1 MIDQAGILMAQG
13 SGIAC
18 ERIQGVN
25 DNMSQSHYHE
35 YYEIYYLEAG
45 ERFHMVEDK
54 LYKMEAGEFIIFPPY
69 VMHHSY
75 GAENM
80 PFKRVLLYFSQEEI
94 LWPSILSELRE
105 EGGIYKV
112 GIRERQEVH
121 RAMELILKEQKNPGA
136 YHEEYARGVL
146 NMLLLLIAREE
157 RPEKAPERKSRIGE
171 VIRYIHSH
179 YQEEISLEML
189 AQMFYVSPYYLC
201 REFKKSTNS
210 TIVRYINVTRI
221 MNAQRKF
228 METSKNITD
237 ISRETGFSN
246 LTHFNR
252 VFKSVTGMSP
262 SQYRR
267 QFVSKTPTS

>member
-267 QFVSKTPTS
+267 QFVNKPITS

>member
-189 AQMFYVSPYYLC
+189 AQMFYVSQYYLC
-201 REFKKSTNS
+201 REFKKNTNS
-210 TIVRYINVTRI
+210 TIIRYINVTRI

-237 ISRETGFSN
+237 ISKETGFSN

-262 SQYRR
+262 SQYRK
-267 QFVSKTPTS
+267 QFRDNVKS

>member
-45 ERFHMVEDK
+45 ERFHMVEDQ
-54 LYKMEAGEFIIFPPY
+54 LYKMEAGEFMIFPPY

-237 ISRETGFSN
+237 ISKETGFSN

-262 SQYRR
+262 SQYRK
-267 QFVSKTPTS
+267 QFRDNVKS

>member
-112 GIRERQEVH
+112 GIRERQEIH

-267 QFVSKTPTS
+267 QFVNKPITS

>member
-201 REFKKSTNS
+201 REFKKNTHS
-210 TIVRYINVTRI
+210 TIIRYINVTRI

-237 ISRETGFSN
+237 ISKETGFSN

-262 SQYRR
+262 SQYRK
-267 QFVSKTPTS
+267 QFRDNVKS

>member
-112 GIRERQEVH
+112 GIRERQEIH

-157 RPEKAPERKSRIGE
+157 RPEKAAERKTGARGLRTVVEEALSDIMFDAPSDDTISKVILTGECVTDGKAPE
-171 VIRYIHSH
+171 VIRDPSARKNRRNS
-179 YQEEISLEML
+179 E
-189 AQMFYVSPYYLC
+189 
-201 REFKKSTNS
+201 KKT
-210 TIVRYINVTRI
+210 
-221 MNAQRKF
+221 AK
-228 METSKNITD
+228 KN
-237 ISRETGFSN
+237 
-246 LTHFNR
+246 
-252 VFKSVTGMSP
+252 P
-262 SQYRR
+262 A
-267 QFVSKTPTS
+267 

>member
-112 GIRERQEVH
+112 GIRERQEIH

-171 VIRYIHSH
+171 VIRYIHSQ

-237 ISRETGFSN
+237 ISKETGFSN

-262 SQYRR
+262 SQYRK
-267 QFVSKTPTS
+267 QFRDNVKS

>member
-13 SGIAC
+13 LGIAS

-45 ERFHMVEDK
+45 ERFHMVEDQ
-54 LYKMEAGEFIIFPPY
+54 LYKMEAGEFMIFPPY

-75 GAENM
+75 GEENI
-80 PFKRVLLYFSQEEI
+80 PFKRLLLYFKPEEI
-94 LWPSILSELRE
+94 LWPSVRDALKE
-105 EGGIYKV
+105 ESGIYRTDIKK
-112 GIRERQEVH
+112 RQEIH
-121 RAMELILKEQKNPGA
+121 RVMEDILKEQKDPGA
-136 YHEEYARGVL
+136 FHEEYDRGML
-146 NMLLLLIAREE
+146 NVLLLLIAREK
-157 RPEKAPERKSRIGE
+157 RLEKAPGKSNRIGE

-179 YQEEISLEML
+179 YQEDISLEML

-252 VFKSVTGMSP
+252 VFRSVTGMSP

-267 QFVSKTPTS
+267 QFVNKPITS

>member
-112 GIRERQEVH
+112 GIRERQEIH

-189 AQMFYVSPYYLC
+189 AQMFYVSPYYLG
-201 REFKKSTNS
+201 REFKKNANS
-210 TIVRYINVTRI
+210 TIIRYINVTRI

-237 ISRETGFSN
+237 ISKETGFSN

-267 QFVSKTPTS
+267 QFVNKPITS

>member
-13 SGIAC
+13 LGIAS

-35 YYEIYYLEAG
+35 YYESYYLEAG
-45 ERFHMVEDK
+45 ERFHMVEDQ
-54 LYKMEAGEFIIFPPY
+54 LYKMEAGEFMIFPPY

-75 GAENM
+75 GEENI
-80 PFKRVLLYFSQEEI
+80 PFKRLVLYFKPEEI
-94 LWPSILSELRE
+94 LWPSVRDALKE
-105 EGGIYKV
+105 ESGIYRADIKK
-112 GIRERQEVH
+112 RQEIH
-121 RAMELILKEQKNPGA
+121 RVMEDILKEQKDPGA
-136 YHEEYARGVL
+136 FHEEYDRGML
-146 NMLLLLIAREE
+146 NVLLLLIAREK
-157 RPEKAPERKSRIGE
+157 RPEKAPGKSSRIGE

-179 YQEEISLEML
+179 YQEDISLEML

>member
-112 GIRERQEVH
+112 GIRERQEIH

-136 YHEEYARGVL
+136 YH
-146 NMLLLLIAREE
+146 
-157 RPEKAPERKSRIGE
+157 
-171 VIRYIHSH
+171 
-179 YQEEISLEML
+179 EEISLEML

-201 REFKKSTNS
+201 REFKKNTNS
-210 TIVRYINVTRI
+210 TIIRYINVTRI

-237 ISRETGFSN
+237 ISKETGFSN

-262 SQYRR
+262 SQYRK
-267 QFVSKTPTS
+267 QFRDNVKS

>member
-13 SGIAC
+13 LGIAS

-35 YYEIYYLEAG
+35 YYEIYYLESG
-45 ERFHMVEDK
+45 ERFHMVEDQ
-54 LYKMEAGEFIIFPPY
+54 LYKMEAGEFMIFPPY

-75 GAENM
+75 GEENI
-80 PFKRVLLYFSQEEI
+80 PFKRLVLYFKPEEI
-94 LWPSILSELRE
+94 LWPSVRDALKE
-105 EGGIYKV
+105 ESGIYRADIKK
-112 GIRERQEVH
+112 RQEIH
-121 RAMELILKEQKNPGA
+121 RVMEGILKEQKDPGA
-136 YHEEYARGVL
+136 FHEEYDRGML
-146 NMLLLLIAREE
+146 NVLLLLIAREK
-157 RPEKAPERKSRIGE
+157 RPEKAPGKSSRIGE

-179 YQEEISLEML
+179 YQEDISLEML

-267 QFVSKTPTS
+267 QFVNKPITS

>member
-112 GIRERQEVH
+112 GIRERQEIH

-237 ISRETGFSN
+237 ISKETGFSN

-267 QFVSKTPTS
+267 QFVNKPITS

>member
-267 QFVSKTPTS
+267 RFVNKPITS

>member
-112 GIRERQEVH
+112 GIRERQEIH

-267 QFVSKTPTS
+267 QFVSKTSTS

>member
-112 GIRERQEVH
+112 GIRERQEIH

>member
-112 GIRERQEVH
+112 GIRERQEIH
-121 RAMELILKEQKNPGA
+121 RAMALILKEQKNPGA

-267 QFVSKTPTS
+267 QFVSKTSTS

>member
-1 MIDQAGILMAQG
+1 MMLGFYLQT
-13 SGIAC
+13 AC
-18 ERIQGVN
+18 DIGK
-25 DNMSQSHYHE
+25 S
-35 YYEIYYLEAG
+35 
-45 ERFHMVEDK
+45 
-54 LYKMEAGEFIIFPPY
+54 
-69 VMHHSY
+69 
-75 GAENM
+75 
-80 PFKRVLLYFSQEEI
+80 
-94 LWPSILSELRE
+94 
-105 EGGIYKV
+105 
-112 GIRERQEVH
+112 
-121 RAMELILKEQKNPGA
+121 
-136 YHEEYARGVL
+136 
-146 NMLLLLIAREE
+146 
-157 RPEKAPERKSRIGE
+157 SRIGE

-179 YQEEISLEML
+179 YQEDISLEML

-267 QFVSKTPTS
+267 QGNVFIWWKISFIKWRQGNS

>member
-1 MIDQAGILMAQG
+1 MLDQAGILMAQG

-112 GIRERQEVH
+112 GIRERQEIH

-201 REFKKSTNS
+201 REFKKNTNS
-210 TIVRYINVTRI
+210 TIIRYINVTRI

-237 ISRETGFSN
+237 ISKETGFSN

-262 SQYRR
+262 SQYRK
-267 QFVSKTPTS
+267 QFRDNVKS

>member
-35 YYEIYYLEAG
+35 YYEIFYLEAG

-112 GIRERQEVH
+112 GIRERQEIH

-267 QFVSKTPTS
+267 QFVNKPITS

>member
-13 SGIAC
+13 LGIAS

-45 ERFHMVEDK
+45 ERFHMVEDQ
-54 LYKMEAGEFIIFPPY
+54 LYKMEAGEFMIFPPY

-112 GIRERQEVH
+112 GIRERQEIH

-179 YQEEISLEML
+179 YQEDISLEML

>member
-112 GIRERQEVH
+112 GIRERQEIH

-221 MNAQRKF
+221 MNAERKF

-267 QFVSKTPTS
+267 QFVSKTSTS

>member
-112 GIRERQEVH
+112 GIRERQEIH

-146 NMLLLLIAREE
+146 NMLLVLIAREE

-237 ISRETGFSN
+237 ISKETGFSN

-262 SQYRR
+262 SQYRK
-267 QFVSKTPTS
+267 QFRDNVKS

>member
-112 GIRERQEVH
+112 GIRERQEIH
-121 RAMELILKEQKNPGA
+121 RAMELIPKEQKNPGA

-252 VFKSVTGMSP
+252 VFKSVTGMGP

-267 QFVSKTPTS
+267 QFVNKPIT

>member
-13 SGIAC
+13 LEIAS

-35 YYEIYYLEAG
+35 YDEIYYLEAG
-45 ERFHMVEDK
+45 ERFHMVEDQ
-54 LYKMEAGEFIIFPPY
+54 LYKMEAGEFMIFPPY

-75 GAENM
+75 GEENI
-80 PFKRVLLYFSQEEI
+80 PFKRLLLYFKPEEI
-94 LWPSILSELRE
+94 LWPSVRDALKE
-105 EGGIYKV
+105 ESGIYRTDIKK
-112 GIRERQEVH
+112 RQEIH
-121 RAMELILKEQKNPGA
+121 RVMEDILKEQKDPGA
-136 YHEEYARGVL
+136 FHEEYDRGML
-146 NMLLLLIAREE
+146 NVLLLLIAREK
-157 RPEKAPERKSRIGE
+157 RPEKAPGKSSRIGE

-179 YQEEISLEML
+179 YQEDISLEML

-267 QFVSKTPTS
+267 QFVNKPITS

>member
-201 REFKKSTNS
+201 REFKKLSL
-210 TIVRYINVTRI
+210 IHI
-221 MNAQRKF
+221 
-228 METSKNITD
+228 
-237 ISRETGFSN
+237 
-246 LTHFNR
+246 
-252 VFKSVTGMSP
+252 
-262 SQYRR
+262 
-267 QFVSKTPTS
+267 

>member
-1 MIDQAGILMAQG
+1 M
-13 SGIAC
+13 
-18 ERIQGVN
+18 
-25 DNMSQSHYHE
+25 
-35 YYEIYYLEAG
+35 
-45 ERFHMVEDK
+45 
-54 LYKMEAGEFIIFPPY
+54 
-69 VMHHSY
+69 
-75 GAENM
+75 
-80 PFKRVLLYFSQEEI
+80 
-94 LWPSILSELRE
+94 
-105 EGGIYKV
+105 
-112 GIRERQEVH
+112 
-121 RAMELILKEQKNPGA
+121 
-136 YHEEYARGVL
+136 
-146 NMLLLLIAREE
+146 
-157 RPEKAPERKSRIGE
+157 
-171 VIRYIHSH
+171 IRYIHSH
-179 YQEEISLEML
+179 YQEDISLEML